1 MSHMIISVLTQSLT
15 QYFEHDS
22 IKIVK
27 QVSKLQ
33 YQIHHVGLADFP
45 HCFIFLPSSDRT
57 VKIWRAR
64 GGLDSTFEAGDNAD
78 EVASN

>member
-1 MSHMIISVLTQSLT
+1 MSQMIISVLKQFLT

-22 IKIVK
+22 IRIVK
-27 QVSKLQ
+27 QISKLQ
-33 YQIHHVGLADFP
+33 YQIHHVGLFP
-45 HCFIFLPSSDRT
+45 HCLIFLSSSDRT

-64 GGLDSTFEAGDNAD
+64 GGLDSTLEAGDNAD